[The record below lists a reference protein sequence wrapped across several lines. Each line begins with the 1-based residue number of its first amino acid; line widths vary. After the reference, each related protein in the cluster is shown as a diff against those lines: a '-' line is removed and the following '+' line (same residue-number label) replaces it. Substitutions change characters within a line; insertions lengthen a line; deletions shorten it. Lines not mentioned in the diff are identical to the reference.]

1 MKDLC
6 HVQLAVSGGHCHLDL
21 TTDCAFLERWAA
33 YDAFKLKM
41 KQSFGKR
48 KIRNN
53 CVMML
58 EKNYYIQ
65 VLQQHSKLLHLLGL
79 EKNQHKF
86 NV

>member
-6 HVQLAVSGGHCHLDL
+6 HVLLVVSGGHCHLDL
-21 TTDCAFLERWAA
+21 PSDCAFLERRAA
-33 YDAFKLKM
+33 YDAFKLKL

-48 KIRNN
+48 KINN

-58 EKNYYIQ
+58 EKNDYIQ

-79 EKNQHKF
+79 EKNQEKF